1 MKINPL
7 LSLFIVQNQSFKDHF
22 RIMRISLFLLFACAF
37 QLLAVNTEAQNSI
50 ISFPSNSISVGQL
63 IEEIEKQTDYLVVYS
78 NREIDTNRQVT
89 IQNKSAKVSSYLKE
103 TLAEVG
109 IGYKFEN
116 DYIILSKNNSLLDR
130 MQQQEKV
137 TGIVTD
143 VKGEPII
150 GANVSVVGKSIGTIT
165 DIDGK
170 FAIQASQGNT
180 LQISFIGYK
189 AQTTKVTGKHIA
201 IVLQEDMEMLDEVV
215 VIGYGTV
222 KKSDLTGSVS
232 SISQK
237 NIKDQ
242 PMTRLDQALSGRIPG
257 VVVITNSGAPE
268 QSTQIRIRGANSIYG
283 GNSPLYIVDGVPNTD
298 LFNNLAP
305 NDIQSIEV
313 LKDASATAI
322 YGSRGAN
329 GVILVTT
336 KRGAEGKTNI
346 HLETEQSISTIAKKL
361 DLLSASEYA
370 EFYNEYRREKGATQD
385 FFSQDEIN
393 QWKKNGGTD
402 WQDLMFR
409 TAHTQNYK
417 LSISGGIPKLQ
428 YLVSM
433 NMMDIEGILKES
445 KSQKFSLRSNITADV
460 TNWLKMNL
468 DMNAVRRKTNK
479 NGPRGGVGTIIADA
493 ITYSPTL
500 KLKDEE
506 GNWLRDNINST
517 KDNPYGRLTQDLDE
531 SYTNYLAANLQFM
544 VQLPVKGLSMNFQG
558 AAHYKDYK
566 NRWMKSNANDLRA
579 QNNSANN
586 NQNDSFDWYNVNQIN
601 YVREWKDHK
610 LNLMGAM
617 ELSQSTTTGLSNEVA
632 NLRTE
637 SVEFWN
643 LSLGNMN
650 LFSNSFSR
658 SSLVSFMGRAMYQFK
673 DRYLLTATI
682 RRDGSSKFQGKNK
695 WGNFPSVAVAWRMS
709 EESFIKNLNI
719 FDVLKLRM
727 SWGNTGNQAI
737 GAYSTLGLLAES
749 KYGWGGTSDYPGYG
763 VSGPATPNLTWEKT
777 TQYDLGLDMAFANN
791 RILANIDVYQ
801 KNTTGLL
808 LKKPIPYYDGGGTT
822 WVNLG
827 EVKNRGLEFSLT
839 GIPIQSKNLVWESTF
854 NVSYSK
860 NEVVS
865 LGDETRL
872 HPGTKLDQASLNTA
886 VLQVGK
892 PLGSIY
898 GYIWEGLWRTDE
910 ADEAAKWGQ
919 KPGDNKFKEK
929 NVNYKLESDD
939 ADIIGQA
946 FPDVILGWSNTI
958 KWKNLDFNL
967 FFQGSL
973 GADRLNL
980 SRYLTNEGISD
991 SRFITSKE
999 GYYNRWTPENQNT
1012 KIPNPFSSTINSR
1025 FETAQ
1030 YLEKADYLRL
1040 KNVSIA
1046 YTIPRAKTKFADVRI
1061 SLSAQNLFTITSYT
1075 GYDPEGT
1082 MDITSNGGNSDI
1094 NAGVDGGSYP
1104 LPRTFTLGL
1113 GFSF

>member
-7 LSLFIVQNQSFKDHF
+7 LSLFIVQNQSFKDYF

-109 IGYKFEN
+109 VDYKFEN

-143 VKGEPII
+143 VKGEPVI

-189 AQTTKVTGKHIA
+189 TQTTKVTGKHIA

-385 FFSQDEIN
+385 FFSRDEIN

-428 YLVSM
+428 YLVS
-433 NMMDIEGILKES
+433 L
-445 KSQKFSLRSNITADV
+445 
-460 TNWLKMNL
+460 
-468 DMNAVRRKTNK
+468 
-479 NGPRGGVGTIIADA
+479 
-493 ITYSPTL
+493 
-500 KLKDEE
+500 
-506 GNWLRDNINST
+506 
-517 KDNPYGRLTQDLDE
+517 
-531 SYTNYLAANLQFM
+531 
-544 VQLPVKGLSMNFQG
+544 
-558 AAHYKDYK
+558 
-566 NRWMKSNANDLRA
+566 
-579 QNNSANN
+579 NSA
-586 NQNDSFDWYNVNQIN
+586 
-601 YVREWKDHK
+601 
-610 LNLMGAM
+610 
-617 ELSQSTTTGLSNEVA
+617 
-632 NLRTE
+632 
-637 SVEFWN
+637 
-643 LSLGNMN
+643 
-650 LFSNSFSR
+650 
-658 SSLVSFMGRAMYQFK
+658 
-673 DRYLLTATI
+673 
-682 RRDGSSKFQGKNK
+682 
-695 WGNFPSVAVAWRMS
+695 
-709 EESFIKNLNI
+709 
-719 FDVLKLRM
+719 
-727 SWGNTGNQAI
+727 
-737 GAYSTLGLLAES
+737 TL
-749 KYGWGGTSDYPGYG
+749 
-763 VSGPATPNLTWEKT
+763 
-777 TQYDLGLDMAFANN
+777 
-791 RILANIDVYQ
+791 
-801 KNTTGLL
+801 
-808 LKKPIPYYDGGGTT
+808 
-822 WVNLG
+822 
-827 EVKNRGLEFSLT
+827 
-839 GIPIQSKNLVWESTF
+839 
-854 NVSYSK
+854 
-860 NEVVS
+860 
-865 LGDETRL
+865 
-872 HPGTKLDQASLNTA
+872 
-886 VLQVGK
+886 
-892 PLGSIY
+892 
-898 GYIWEGLWRTDE
+898 
-910 ADEAAKWGQ
+910 
-919 KPGDNKFKEK
+919 
-929 NVNYKLESDD
+929 
-939 ADIIGQA
+939 
-946 FPDVILGWSNTI
+946 
-958 KWKNLDFNL
+958 
-967 FFQGSL
+967 
-973 GADRLNL
+973 
-980 SRYLTNEGISD
+980 
-991 SRFITSKE
+991 
-999 GYYNRWTPENQNT
+999 
-1012 KIPNPFSSTINSR
+1012 
-1025 FETAQ
+1025 
-1030 YLEKADYLRL
+1030 
-1040 KNVSIA
+1040 
-1046 YTIPRAKTKFADVRI
+1046 
-1061 SLSAQNLFTITSYT
+1061 
-1075 GYDPEGT
+1075 
-1082 MDITSNGGNSDI
+1082 
-1094 NAGVDGGSYP
+1094 
-1104 LPRTFTLGL
+1104 
-1113 GFSF
+1113 